1 MIVLRGFHQAASY
14 HSEKLMKAASRPL
27 LRRHDQRFGAMPSY
41 ASRVEPDD
49 RWRIAAYI
57 RALQLSQAAT
67 IDDVPRNQREQI
79 DKGPVTPP
87 ITPGAEQ

>member
-1 MIVLRGFHQAASY
+1 MTNG
-14 HSEKLMKAASRPL
+14 
-27 LRRHDQRFGAMPSY
+27 FGAMPSY

-57 RALQLSQAAT
+57 RVLQFSQDAT
-67 IDDVPRNQREQI
+67 IDDVPADQRAQI

-87 ITPGAEQ
+87 MTPGAAQ